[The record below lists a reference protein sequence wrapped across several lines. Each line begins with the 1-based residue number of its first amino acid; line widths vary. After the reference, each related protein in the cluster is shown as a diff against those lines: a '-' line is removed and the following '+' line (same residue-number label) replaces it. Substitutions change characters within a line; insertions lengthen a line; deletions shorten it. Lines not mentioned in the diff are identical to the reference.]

1 MWPGYTCAVKCLND
15 GFFLNV
21 DTATK
26 FVQQTTI
33 WEEIE
38 ELFNRKLTEEEIN
51 KLLCPKYDDSTSQT
65 SRQSEVDARR
75 MVVITSYNSASYQI
89 EEIKWN

>member
-26 FVQQTTI
+26 FIQQSTVFSLLKDLKEQRYSH
-33 WEEIE
+33 EEIE
-38 ELFNRKLTEEEIN
+38 K
-51 KLLCPKYDDSTSQT
+51 KLCPKYDDTKSQSSSQSDVD
-65 SRQSEVDARR
+65 SRRL
-75 MVVITSYNSASYQI
+75 VVIT
-89 EEIKWN
+89 